1 MEIQMDKT
9 ELWTF
14 SIGSRK
20 LIFNQLPADNKD
32 EDKVY
37 EVKDKEGT
45 LILRIIEKPNLT
57 TITPAGTS
65 SRLIKEDVYILAG
78 FLQHKDKQ
86 AKKSK

>member
-1 MEIQMDKT
+1 MDKT

-65 SRLIKEDVYILAG
+65 LRLIKEDVYILAG
-78 FLQHKDKQ
+78 FLQHKDEQ
-86 AKKSK
+86 AKKSI

>member
-20 LIFNQLPADNKD
+20 LIFNELPADGD

-65 SRLIKEDVYILAG
+65 LRLIKEDVYILAG
-78 FLQHKDKQ
+78 FLQHKDKKK
-86 AKKSK
+86 KKSK